1 MSTRDFIE
9 KDYYA
14 ALGVPKDAGAAAIK
28 KAYRKL
34 ATELHPDKN
43 PGNSEAEARFKEVS
57 EAYDVLSDAKRR
69 GEYDEARRL
78 FGAGGRAGVSPAAS
92 PAGAA
97 ARRST
102 SATCSVAPAARA
114 AARRAGAS
122 ATCSAACSAGPA
134 GTARSRSQAASGPA
148 RGQDVETEATLS
160 FEEAVLGV
168 TVPLRMQSPGTC
180 PTCKGSGAKPGTSPH
195 TCPVCQGAGVTSRS
209 QGAFAF
215 SEPCRNCRGTGS
227 VVDDPCPTCAG
238 NGVTT
243 QTRTITVRIPA
254 GVKDGQ
260 RIRLAGKGAPGRRGG
275 PAGDLFVVVHVS
287 EHTLFGRKGDDLTLT
302 VPITFAEASLGT
314 TLTVP
319 TLDGSVS
326 LKVPAGTASGRTLR
340 VRGHGVPGKGTRGDL
355 LVTLDVAVPVRLT
368 PASARS
374 SRPWPRRWTRIRGRR
389 SPRRCRREASDE
401 QPRPGRTPSGPWP
414 RMLRSS

>member
-14 ALGVPKDAGAAAIK
+14 ALGVPQDADASAIK
-28 KAYRKL
+28 KAYRQL
-34 ATELHPDKN
+34 ARDLHPDKN
-43 PGNSEAEARFKEVS
+43 PGNTEAENRFKEVS
-57 EAYDVLSDAKRR
+57 EAYDVLSDPKRR

-78 FGAGGRAGVSPAAS
+78 FGAGAGRGFPGGFPGGAGGFPGGGQAFDLNDLFGQAAAGNAGRTGS
-92 PAGAA
+92 GAGGLGDILGGLFGGGAA
-97 ARRST
+97 
-102 SATCSVAPAARA
+102 
-114 AARRAGAS
+114 G
-122 ATCSAACSAGPA
+122 G
-134 GTARSRSQAASGPA
+134 RSRTTAAGSA

-180 PTCKGSGAKPGTSPH
+180 PTCHGNGARPGTTPH

-215 SEPCRNCRGTGS
+215 SEPCRNCRGTGQ
-227 VVDDPCPTCAG
+227 VVDDPCPTCGG
-238 NGVTT
+238 NGITT

-275 PAGDLFVVVHVS
+275 PSGDLFVVVHVA
-287 EHTLFGRKGDDLTLT
+287 EHELFGRKGDDLTLT
-302 VPITFAEASLGT
+302 VPVTFAEASLGT

-319 TLDGSVS
+319 TLDGTVS

-340 VRGHGVPGKGTRGDL
+340 VRGRGVPGKRSSGDL
-355 LVTLDVAVPVRLT
+355 LVTVDVAVPARLT
-368 PASARS
+368 PEQ
-374 SRPWPRRWTRIRGRR
+374 
-389 SPRRCRREASDE
+389 RELLEKLAVAMDE
-401 QPRPGRTPSGPWP
+401 DPRPQITAAVHRGGAQ
-414 RMLRSS
+414 

>member
-1 MSTRDFIE
+1 VSTRDFIE
-9 KDYYA
+9 KDYYG
-14 ALGVPKDAGAAAIK
+14 ALGVPQGADAAEIK

-34 ATELHPDKN
+34 ARDLHPDKN
-43 PGNSEAEARFKEVS
+43 PGNTEAESRFKEVS
-57 EAYDVLSDAKRR
+57 EAYDVLSDPKRR

-78 FGAGGRAGVSPAAS
+78 FGAGGAGARAGFPGGFPGPGGQTFDLGDLFGAGGTT
-92 PAGAA
+92 AGA
-97 ARRST
+97 
-102 SATCSVAPAARA
+102 PGG
-114 AARRAGAS
+114 AGGLGDLLGGLFGGG
-122 ATCSAACSAGPA
+122 AGP
-134 GTARSRSQAASGPA
+134 GTARSRSRAASGPA

-180 PTCKGSGAKPGTSPH
+180 PTCAGSGARPGTSPH

-215 SEPCRNCRGTGS
+215 SEPCRNCRGTGQ
-227 VVDDPCPTCAG
+227 VIDDPCPTCAG
-238 NGVTT
+238 NGITT

-275 PAGDLFVVVHVS
+275 AAGDLFVVVHVS
-287 EHTLFGRKGDDLTLT
+287 EHELFSRKGDDLTLT

-319 TLDGSVS
+319 TLDGTVS
-326 LKVPAGTASGRTLR
+326 LKVPPGTASGRTLR
-340 VRGHGVPGKGTRGDL
+340 VRGRGIKGKGTGGDL
-355 LVTLDVAVPVRLT
+355 LVTLEVAVPVKLT
-368 PASARS
+368 AAQRKVIETLAEEMP
-374 SRPWPRRWTRIRGRR
+374 
-389 SPRRCRREASDE
+389 ED
-401 QPRPGRTPSGPWP
+401 PRPQITAAVQPGGDR
-414 RMLRSS
+414 

>member
-9 KDYYA
+9 KDYYG
-14 ALGVPKDAGAAAIK
+14 ALGVPQDADAAAIK

-43 PGNSEAEARFKEVS
+43 PGNTEAEARFKEVS
-57 EAYDVLSDAKRR
+57 EAYDVLSDPKRR
-69 GEYDEARRL
+69 GEYDDARRL
-78 FGAGGRAGVSPAAS
+78 FGAGGAGARAGFPGGFPGAGGQPFDLGDLFGA
-92 PAGAA
+92 AGAGA
-97 ARRST
+97 GARG
-102 SATCSVAPAARA
+102 AGGLGDILGGLFGGAGGGARA
-114 AARRAGAS
+114 
-122 ATCSAACSAGPA
+122 
-134 GTARSRSQAASGPA
+134 RSQAASGPA

-168 TVPLRMQSPGTC
+168 TVPLRMQSPGSC
-180 PTCKGSGAKPGTSPH
+180 PTCAGSGAKPGTSPH

-215 SEPCRNCRGTGS
+215 SEPCRNCRGSGQ

-238 NGVTT
+238 SGITS

-260 RIRLAGKGAPGRRGG
+260 RIRLPGKGAPGRRGG

-287 EHTLFGRKGDDLTLT
+287 GHQLFGRKGDDLTLT
-302 VPITFAEASLGT
+302 VPITFAEAALGT

-319 TLDGSVS
+319 TLEGTVS

-340 VRGHGVPGKGTRGDL
+340 VRGRGAPAKGRAGDL
-355 LVTLDVAVPVRLT
+355 LVTVEIAVPARLT
-368 PASARS
+368 PAQRKAV
-374 SRPWPRRWTRIRGRR
+374 
-389 SPRRCRREASDE
+389 ENLAEEMDDD
-401 QPRPGRTPSGPWP
+401 PRPEITAAVQAGGEA
-414 RMLRSS
+414 

>member
-14 ALGVPKDAGAAAIK
+14 ALGVPKDADAAAIK

-43 PGNSEAEARFKEVS
+43 PNNAEAEARFKDVS
-57 EAYDVLSDAKRR
+57 EAYDVLSDSKRR
-69 GEYDEARRL
+69 AEYDEARRL
-78 FGAGGRAGVSPAAS
+78 FGAGGRPGGFSGGFPGGAGGAGGQPFDLGDLFGGA
-92 PAGAA
+92 AGAGA
-97 ARRST
+97 GGARG
-102 SATCSVAPAARA
+102 AGGLGDLLGGLFGGAP
-114 AARRAGAS
+114 
-122 ATCSAACSAGPA
+122 
-134 GTARSRSQAASGPA
+134 GTARGRSQAASGPA

-160 FEEAVLGV
+160 FDEAVLGV

-180 PTCKGSGAKPGTSPH
+180 PTCAGSGARPGTSPH

-215 SEPCRNCRGTGS
+215 SEPCRNCRGTGQ

-260 RIRLAGKGAPGRRGG
+260 RIRLPGKGAPGRRGG

-287 EHTLFGRKGDDLTLT
+287 EHELFGRKGEDLTLT
-302 VPITFAEASLGT
+302 VPITFAEAALGT

-319 TLDGSVS
+319 TLDGNVS

-340 VRGHGVPGKGTRGDL
+340 VRGRGVKSKGRAGDL
-355 LVTLDVAVPVRLT
+355 LVTLEVAVPVRLT
-368 PASARS
+368 PAQRKAIE
-374 SRPWPRRWTRIRGRR
+374 TLA
-389 SPRRCRREASDE
+389 EEMDE
-401 QPRPGRTPSGPWP
+401 DPRPQITAAVQAGAKG
-414 RMLRSS
+414 

>member
-14 ALGVPKDAGAAAIK
+14 ALGVSKDADPAAIK

-34 ATELHPDKN
+34 AQELHPDKN
-43 PGNSEAEARFKEVS
+43 PGNAEAETRFKEVS
-57 EAYDVLSDAKRR
+57 EAYDVLSDTKRR
-69 GEYDEARRL
+69 AEYDDARRL
-78 FGAGGRAGVSPAAS
+78 FGAGARGGGFPGGGFPGGGGGSQTFDLGDLFGGAGT
-92 PAGAA
+92 AGAG
-97 ARRST
+97 RGGGGLGDLLGGLFGG
-102 SATCSVAPAARA
+102 
-114 AARRAGAS
+114 AGG
-122 ATCSAACSAGPA
+122 AGS
-134 GTARSRSQAASGPA
+134 ARSRSQAASGPA

-180 PTCKGSGAKPGTSPH
+180 PTCHGNGAKPGTSPH

-275 PAGDLFVVVHVS
+275 PAGDLFVVVHVA
-287 EHTLFGRKGDDLTLT
+287 EHTLLGRKGDDLTLT

-319 TLDGSVS
+319 TLDGNVS
-326 LKVPAGTASGRTLR
+326 LKVPPGTSSGRTLR
-340 VRGHGVPGKGTRGDL
+340 VRGHGVPGKGRRGDL
-355 LVTLDVAVPVRLT
+355 LVTLEVAVPVNLT
-368 PASARS
+368 TAQRKVIESLA
-374 SRPWPRRWTRIRGRR
+374 
-389 SPRRCRREASDE
+389 EEMDE
-401 QPRPGRTPSGPWP
+401 DPRPHITAAIREGAQG
-414 RMLRSS
+414 

>member
-14 ALGVPKDAGAAAIK
+14 ALGVPKDADAGAIK

-43 PGNSEAEARFKEVS
+43 PGNAEAEGRFKEVS
-57 EAYDVLSDAKRR
+57 EAYDVLSDPKRR

-78 FGAGGRAGVSPAAS
+78 FGAGGRTGGFPGGF
-92 PAGAA
+92 PGGGGQPFDLGDLFGAA
-97 ARRST
+97 GG
-102 SATCSVAPAARA
+102 
-114 AARRAGAS
+114 AGSPGAGRGGLGDLFGGLFGGG
-122 ATCSAACSAGPA
+122 AGPSS
-134 GTARSRSQAASGPA
+134 ARGRSQAASGPA

-160 FEEAVLGV
+160 FDEAVLGV

-180 PTCKGSGAKPGTSPH
+180 PTCSGSGAKPGTSPR

-227 VVDDPCPTCAG
+227 VIDDPCPTCSG
-238 NGVTT
+238 NGITS
-243 QTRTITVRIPA
+243 QSRTITVRIPA

-275 PAGDLFVVVHVS
+275 PAGDLFVVVHVA
-287 EHTLFGRKGDDLTLT
+287 EHSLFGRKGEDLTLS
-302 VPITFAEASLGT
+302 VPITFAEAALGT

-319 TLDGSVS
+319 TLDGTVS
-326 LKVPAGTASGRTLR
+326 LKVPPGTASGRTLR
-340 VRGHGVPGKGTRGDL
+340 VRGRGVKGKGHAGDL

-368 PASARS
+368 DAQRKVIETLA
-374 SRPWPRRWTRIRGRR
+374 
-389 SPRRCRREASDE
+389 EEMDE
-401 QPRPGRTPSGPWP
+401 DPRPQITTAVQAGAET
-414 RMLRSS
+414 

>member
-14 ALGVPKDAGAAAIK
+14 ALGVPKDAEPAAIK

-34 ATELHPDKN
+34 ARDLHPDKN
-43 PGNSEAEARFKEVS
+43 PGNAQAEATFKEVS
-57 EAYDVLSDAKRR
+57 EAYDVLSDVKRR
-69 GEYDEARRL
+69 AEYDEARRL
-78 FGAGGRAGVSPAAS
+78 FGAGAGGGGGFPGGGFPGGGGQAFDLGDLFNAAGGGA
-92 PAGAA
+92 AGA
-97 ARRST
+97 RSGGLGDLLGGLFGGG
-102 SATCSVAPAARA
+102 ATGGS
-114 AARRAGAS
+114 
-122 ATCSAACSAGPA
+122 
-134 GTARSRSQAASGPA
+134 ARSRSQAASGPA

-160 FEEAVLGV
+160 FDEAVLGV

-180 PTCKGSGAKPGTSPH
+180 PACHGSGAKPGTSPH

-215 SEPCRNCRGTGS
+215 SEPCRNCRGSGQ
-227 VVDDPCPTCAG
+227 VVDDPCPTCGG

-243 QTRTITVRIPA
+243 QSRTITVRIPA

-275 PAGDLFVVVHVS
+275 PAGDLFVVVHVG
-287 EHTLFGRKGDDLTLT
+287 EHNLFGRKGDDLTLS

-319 TLDGSVS
+319 TLDGTVA
-326 LKVPAGTASGRTLR
+326 LKVPPGTTSGRTLR
-340 VRGHGVPGKGTRGDL
+340 VRGRGVKGKSRAGDL
-355 LVTLDVAVPVRLT
+355 LVTLEVAVPTRLT
-368 PASARS
+368 PAQRKV
-374 SRPWPRRWTRIRGRR
+374 I
-389 SPRRCRREASDE
+389 EALAEEMPED
-401 QPRPGRTPSGPWP
+401 PRPDITAAVQAGSR
-414 RMLRSS
+414 

>member
-1 MSTRDFIE
+1 VSTRDFIE

-14 ALGVPKDAGAAAIK
+14 ALGVPQDADASAIK
-28 KAYRKL
+28 KAYRQL
-34 ATELHPDKN
+34 ARDLHPDKN
-43 PGNSEAEARFKEVS
+43 PGNTEAESRFKEVS
-57 EAYDVLSDAKRR
+57 EAYDVLSDPKRR

-78 FGAGGRAGVSPAAS
+78 FGAGSGRGFPGGFPGGGTGGFPGGGQPFDLGDLFGQASAGGAGRTGAGGLGDILGGLFGG
-92 PAGAA
+92 GAA
-97 ARRST
+97 GGRTRT
-102 SATCSVAPAARA
+102 TAA
-114 AARRAGAS
+114 GS
-122 ATCSAACSAGPA
+122 
-134 GTARSRSQAASGPA
+134 A

-180 PTCKGSGAKPGTSPH
+180 PTCHGNGAKPGTTPH

-215 SEPCRNCRGTGS
+215 SEPCRNCRGTGQ
-227 VVDDPCPTCAG
+227 VVDDPCPTCGG
-238 NGVTT
+238 NGITT

-275 PAGDLFVVVHVS
+275 PPGDLFVVVHVS
-287 EHTLFGRKGDDLTLT
+287 DHQLFGRKGDDLTLT
-302 VPITFAEASLGT
+302 VPVTYAEAALGT

-319 TLDGSVS
+319 TLDGTVS

-340 VRGHGVPGKGTRGDL
+340 VRGRGVPGKRGSGDL
-355 LVTLDVAVPVRLT
+355 LVTVDVAVPARLT
-368 PASARS
+368 PEQRELLEKLSASM
-374 SRPWPRRWTRIRGRR
+374 G
-389 SPRRCRREASDE
+389 ED
-401 QPRPGRTPSGPWP
+401 PRPQITAAVHRGAAS
-414 RMLRSS
+414 

>member
-14 ALGVPKDAGAAAIK
+14 ALGVPKDADAATIK

-43 PGNSEAEARFKEVS
+43 PGNADAEAKFKEVS
-57 EAYDVLSDAKRR
+57 EAYDVLSDTKRR
-69 GEYDEARRL
+69 TEYDEARRL
-78 FGAGGRAGVSPAAS
+78 FGGGGRPGGYPGGFPGAGGGGQPFDLGDLFGGAAGP
-92 PAGAA
+92 GAA
-97 ARRST
+97 AGRG
-102 SATCSVAPAARA
+102 AGGIGDLLGGLFGGAAGGGARA
-114 AARRAGAS
+114 
-122 ATCSAACSAGPA
+122 
-134 GTARSRSQAASGPA
+134 RSQAASGPA

-160 FEEAVLGV
+160 FDEAVLGV

-180 PTCKGSGAKPGTSPH
+180 PTCAGSGAKPGTSPH

-227 VVDDPCPTCAG
+227 VVDNPCPTCTG
-238 NGVTT
+238 SGVTT

-287 EHTLFGRKGDDLTLT
+287 EHSLFGRKGQDLTLT
-302 VPITFAEASLGT
+302 VPITFAEAALGGT
-314 TLTVP
+314 VTVP

-326 LKVPAGTASGRTLR
+326 LKVPAGTGSGRTLR
-340 VRGHGVPGKGTRGDL
+340 VRGRGVPGKDKAGDL

-368 PASARS
+368 PAQRKV
-374 SRPWPRRWTRIRGRR
+374 I
-389 SPRRCRREASDE
+389 EALAEEMDE
-401 QPRPGRTPSGPWP
+401 DPRPQITEAVARAGAAR
-414 RMLRSS
+414 